1 MIKEIETENM
11 TDGET
16 QAMMNEI
23 SIMQKTHSHF
33 VVGYIESYSEDTK
46 IYIVM
51 EYCQNGDLC
60 TYMEKMK
67 KIKFSDNFVW
77 KCLIHIMLGLH
88 CLHD

>member
-23 SIMQKTHSHF
+23 SIMQKTNSHF
-33 VVGYIESYSEDTK
+33 VVGYIDSYSEDTK

-51 EYCQNGDLC
+51 EYC
-60 TYMEKMK
+60 
-67 KIKFSDNFVW
+67 
-77 KCLIHIMLGLH
+77 
-88 CLHD
+88 